1 MHCLIYMICLFFSLG
16 LLMSCEKYED
26 KRLTVKVLEGNVHSP
41 IEGIKV
47 VLKKKKRKGIFNS
60 KVLNE
65 DSALTNSLGEVYIDV
80 RNYNMNDVY
89 YLINANPN
97 QESIYFEYWIETLS
111 IQEFDSIQTI
121 YLWRD

>member
-1 MHCLIYMICLFFSLG
+1 
-16 LLMSCEKYED
+16 MSCEKYED

-47 VLKKKKRKGIFNS
+47 VLQKKKRKGIFNS

-80 RNYNMNDVY
+80 KNYNMNDVY

-97 QESIYFEYWIETLS
+97 QESIYFESWIETLS
-111 IQEFDSIQTI
+111 IQYFDSIQTI